1 MPEAVVYLPG
11 GTVRLPPIRTIAK
24 RILLALLLVVALVY
38 ACDFASVRLRM
49 MHAKPGDPFETITS
63 LRILAIGEKGGKT
76 EYDVDPV
83 QPQQTGVCVHALF
96 PHNGDLPCWY
106 LKKKFA
112 QPIPMVIFPF
122 AKSGN

>member
-1 MPEAVVYLPG
+1 
-11 GTVRLPPIRTIAK
+11 LPPVRILAK
-24 RILLALLLVVALVY
+24 RIGIALVVMVAIVY
-38 ACDFASVRLRM
+38 ACDFASVRVRM
-49 MHAKPGDPFETITS
+49 MHAKPTDPFETITS

-112 QPIPMVIFPF
+112 QPIPMTIFLF
-122 AKSGN
+122 AKSGS

>member
-1 MPEAVVYLPG
+1 LSPA
-11 GTVRLPPIRTIAK
+11 RTIVK
-24 RILLALLLVVALVY
+24 RSLIGIAIAVAIVY
-38 ACDFASVRLRM
+38 AGDFASVRMRM
-49 MHAKPGDPFETITS
+49 THSKPNDPFETVTS

-96 PHNGDLPCWY
+96 PHSGDLPCWY

-112 QPIPMVIFPF
+112 QPIPMAIFPF
-122 AKSGN
+122 AKLRR